1 MKKLLHGILNFRNN
15 ISDERREQFARLAQ
29 GQSPDA
35 LLIACSDSRVAPN
48 VFASTDP
55 GDVFV
60 TRNVGNI
67 VPPYVEGPTFH
78 AAVMAGVEF
87 ALTVLKVSDV
97 IVCGHSGCGAMIA
110 LHGGLDQVASPGI
123 RAWLNH
129 AAPAASR
136 LTDLS
141 MEAVPQSRREDSMA
155 VAQLGKSWWKYRGN
169 EGPRPVD
176 KLSQVSVLLQLEHL
190 LTLPV
195 VRSAIQ
201 ERGVRLHGWWFD
213 IGKAELSAWDLEA
226 NRFEPLDEAHVK
238 RVLVRIGSA

>member
-15 ISDERREQFARLAQ
+15 ISDERREHFARLAQ

-67 VPPYVEGPTFH
+67 VPPYVEGPAFH

-87 ALTVLKVSDV
+87 AVSVLKVSDV
-97 IVCGHSGCGAMIA
+97 VVCGHSGCGAMIA

-123 RAWLNH
+123 RAWLTH
-129 AAPAASR
+129 ASPAAER
-136 LTDLS
+136 LMDAALES
-141 MEAVPQSRREDSMA
+141 IPLERRHDGALVS
-155 VAQLGKSWWKYRGN
+155 QLGRHWWNFRGN
-169 EGPRPVD
+169 QGLTPVD
-176 KLSQVSVLLQLEHL
+176 RLSQISVLVQLEHL
-190 LTLPV
+190 LTIPLLREAV
-195 VRSAIQ
+195 EANRI
-201 ERGVRLHGWWFD
+201 RLHGWWFD
-213 IGKAELSAWDLEA
+213 IGNAELSAWDLEA
-226 NRFEPLDEAHVK
+226 NQFAPLDEPHVR
-238 RVLVRIGSA
+238 RVLARIGKL